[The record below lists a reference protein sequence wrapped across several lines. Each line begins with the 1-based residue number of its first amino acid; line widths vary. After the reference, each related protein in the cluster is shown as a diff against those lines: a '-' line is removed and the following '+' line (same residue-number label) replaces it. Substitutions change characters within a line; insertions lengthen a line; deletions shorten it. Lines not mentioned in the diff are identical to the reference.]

1 MRRRT
6 VSILLIL
13 VFLCGIA
20 AAEGIVDETRDGDI
34 AGTYRYEGEGF
45 GGDFT
50 ITLNADGTYAFYEG
64 MLSSYMGGGSWS
76 LEEDAVCLT
85 EKNGFD
91 LHFRFALQG
100 GALVYDAAG
109 SDAFPYVHVSDAERF
124 VRQDAAEETQRA
136 SDGV

>member
-13 VFLCGIA
+13 IFLCGIA
-20 AAEGIVDETRDGDI
+20 NAEGTADGIRDGGI

-50 ITLNADGTYAFYEG
+50 ITLNADGTYSFYEG
-64 MLSSYMGGGSWS
+64 ALSSYLGGGTWTMDG
-76 LEEDAVCLT
+76 DAVCLT
-85 EKNGFD
+85 EENGFD
-91 LHFRFALQG
+91 LHFRFTWQG
-100 GALVYDAAG
+100 DALVYDAAG
-109 SDAFPYVHVSDAERF
+109 SDGFLYVEVSDAERF
-124 VRQDAAEETQRA
+124 VRQDAAGEMQRA